1 MKRTVFLFFLLGV
14 WMFLVGARAGYA
26 VSNSIILLTIDG
38 PITSATQTYL
48 SRGLELAERRGAEVV
63 ILQLDT
69 PGGSI
74 SSLQEMISSIRNS
87 RVPVVVY
94 VAPRGAWAAS
104 AGALLTLAGHA
115 SAMAPE
121 TAIGAA
127 SPVGGEGEDLGETM
141 SAKVRNQMKAMIS
154 PLVAHRPQP
163 AQEMAMKMID
173 EAEAVSS
180 DEALKMGLID
190 FIAEDVPTLLQQLDG
205 FVVQM
210 PTGPRALKTQG
221 LPVEQINFSLIEQ
234 ILQIL
239 VNPNVVLILLGLGVQ
254 AILIELS
261 SPGGWVAGFLG
272 VVCLALAAYGLGFLS
287 VNWFGLIFL
296 GIAFVLFILDIKAG
310 ASGGLTAA
318 GIGSFIVGALVLFN
332 SPGTPEFQRVSI
344 PLVVFLALAIGATF
358 ALIVGFAWRAQ
369 KTPIRTGIEGLIGAQ
384 GVVISDLHPVGQV
397 QAAGELWTAEIAPGS
412 DAIRKGERV
421 EVVAVHG
428 LRLQVKKVQEN
439 LLEPQQE

>member
-26 VSNSIILLTIDG
+26 VSDSIILLTIDG

-344 PLVVFLALAIGATF
+344 PLVVF
-358 ALIVGFAWRAQ
+358 WRW
-369 KTPIRTGIEGLIGAQ
+369 R
-384 GVVISDLHPVGQV
+384 S
-397 QAAGELWTAEIAPGS
+397 
-412 DAIRKGERV
+412 ERP
-421 EVVAVHG
+421 
-428 LRLQVKKVQEN
+428 L
-439 LLEPQQE
+439 P